1 MWRIIDWIRSVFCKH
16 DWELIESGIVYDFY
30 DIREQLPLGNRYVYI
45 CKNCKKKKI
54 VNTY

>member
-45 CKNCKKKKI
+45 CKNCKRKKI